1 MKELPDSM
9 HHDPP
14 AIIPALP
21 LAPIRRVD
29 AAIAFLDGRGCY
41 GGGARSSYK
50 Q

>member
-1 MKELPDSM
+1 M

-29 AAIAFLDGRGCY
+29 AAIAFLVVRGCY
-41 GGGARSSYK
+41 GGTGARSSYK